1 MPDPKVKRYAVGVT
15 AFAFMITSV
24 VAAPAAATTL
34 VAAPATYY
42 VDSVNGKDTNQGNSE
57 TAAWRTLAKA
67 NAATLAPGSKL
78 LLRRG
83 STWAE
88 QLSIGEDG
96 TQAAPIVV
104 DAYGTGAKPVI
115 KGTDEVACVL
125 LTGDHLEVYN
135 LQVGVVG
142 TGRCEW
148 SGFSIEGDH
157 NFLNQNYITGASAGV
172 YIDEEADYTSVNS
185 NEFVDNNVMSVNTD
199 ASEMGEEY
207 ANDDSGAFALLV
219 HGDDS
224 EISWNDI
231 RGSIAPSYD
240 YVFDGAAVEIFK
252 GSRNW
257 VHHNVSVDNDTFTE
271 LGTLT
276 SANGES
282 QDPDGTA
289 DNVFEYN
296 AIYGERTRGGLVT
309 RGPYKEEAGS
319 PIEPN
324 GPVLRTVFRNNSVY
338 LTHED
343 AEGVVCD
350 ASCTNQHLTM
360 TQNAVYAKKKSV
372 YAPGVT
378 AAANSYNVLEGDQY
392 QGGDNGTGN
401 VFEDPR
407 FDPADPLRLL
417 AGSKAI
423 GLGKVKY
430 GQIDLNG
437 VAIGSD
443 GGIEAGAYEYTP

>member
-1 MPDPKVKRYAVGVT
+1 MA
-15 AFAFMITSV
+15 ASLIT
-24 VAAPAAATTL
+24 APAAA
-34 VAAPATYY
+34 AAPDDPATYY
-42 VDSVNGKDTNQGNSE
+42 VDDIGGNDANEGKSAAT
-57 TAAWRTLAKA
+57 AWRTLAKA
-67 NAATLAPGSKL
+67 GAATLAPGSRL

-83 STWAE
+83 GTWAE
-88 QLSIGEDG
+88 QLVIAESGEQDS
-96 TQAAPIVV
+96 PIVV
-104 DAYGTGAKPVI
+104 DAYGTGARPVI
-115 KGTDEVACVL
+115 KGTDAVSCVL
-125 LTGDHLEVYN
+125 LSGDHIEVYN
-135 LQVGVVG
+135 LQVGVEG
-142 TGRCEW
+142 AGRCEW

-157 NFLNQNYITGASAGV
+157 NFLNRNYITGASAGV
-172 YIDEEADYTSVNS
+172 FIDEEADYTSINN
-185 NEFVDNNVMSVNTD
+185 NEFVNNNVMSVNTD

-207 ANDDSGAFALLV
+207 ANDDSGAFAMLV

-231 RGSIAPSYD
+231 RGSIAPSFD

-257 VHHNVSVDNDTFTE
+257 VHHNISVDNDTFTE

-296 AIYGERTRGGLVT
+296 AVYGERTRGGMVT

-319 PIEPN
+319 PVEPN
-324 GPVLRTVFRNNSVY
+324 GPVLRTVFRNNSIY
-338 LTHED
+338 LPNED

-350 ASCTNQHLTM
+350 ASCTNEHLTM
-360 TQNAVYAKKKSV
+360 TQNAIYAKKKSV

-378 AAANSYNVLEGDQY
+378 AAANSYNVLDGDQY
-392 QGGDNGTGN
+392 QAGDDGTGN

-407 FDPADPLRLL
+407 FDLAGPLRLL

-430 GQIDLNG
+430 GQVDLNG
-437 VAIGSD
+437 VAIGAD
-443 GGIEAGAYEYTP
+443 GGIEAGAYEYVPVP

>member
-1 MPDPKVKRYAVGVT
+1 MAAGLMT
-15 AFAFMITSV
+15 
-24 VAAPAAATTL
+24 APAAA
-34 VAAPATYY
+34 AAEPPTYY
-42 VDSVNGKDTNQGNSE
+42 VDHISGNDANEGRSAA
-57 TAAWRTLAKA
+57 TAWRTLVRAG
-67 NAATLAPGSKL
+67 AATLTPGSEL

-83 STWAE
+83 GTWAE
-88 QLSIGEDG
+88 QLVIAEDG
-96 TQAAPIVV
+96 EQGAPIVV

-115 KGTDEVACVL
+115 KGTDAVSCVL
-125 LTGDHLEVYN
+125 LSGDHIEVYN
-135 LQVGVVG
+135 LQVGVEG
-142 TGRCEW
+142 AGRCEW

-172 YIDEEADYTSVNS
+172 FIDEDADYTSINN
-185 NEFVDNNVMSVNTD
+185 NEFVNNNVMSVNTD
-199 ASEMGEEY
+199 ASEMGEAY
-207 ANDDSGAFALLV
+207 ANDDSGAFAMLV

-231 RGSIAPSYD
+231 RGSIAPSFD

-257 VHHNVSVDNDTFTE
+257 VHHNISVDNDTFTE

-276 SANGES
+276 SADGES

-296 AIYGERTRGGLVT
+296 AVYGDRTRGGMVT
-309 RGPYKEEAGS
+309 RGPFKEEAGS
-319 PIEPN
+319 PVEPN
-324 GPVLRTVFRNNSVY
+324 GPVLRTVFRNNSIH
-338 LTHED
+338 LRNPD

-350 ASCTNQHLTM
+350 ASCTDEHLTM

-378 AAANSYNVLEGDQY
+378 AAANSYNVLDGDQY
-392 QGGDNGTGN
+392 QAGDDGTGN

-407 FDPADPLRLL
+407 FDPGNPLRLL

-437 VAIGSD
+437 VAIGAD
-443 GGIEAGAYEYTP
+443 GGIEAGAYEYASTP

>member
-1 MPDPKVKRYAVGVT
+1 MSDRKRLAVGVT
-15 AFAFMITSV
+15 ALALMTVSV
-24 VAAPAAATTL
+24 ISTPAAA
-34 VAAPATYY
+34 AAPVTYY
-42 VDSVNGKDTNQGNSE
+42 VDSVSGNDARQGTSE
-57 TAAWRTLAKA
+57 ATAWRTLSKA
-67 NAATLAPGSKL
+67 NAANLTAGSKL

-83 STWAE
+83 GTWAE
-88 QLSIGEDG
+88 QLLITESG

-104 DAYGTGAKPVI
+104 EAYGTGAKPVI

-125 LTGDHLEVYN
+125 LSGDHLEVYD
-135 LQVGVVG
+135 LQVGVEG
-142 TGRCEW
+142 AGRCEW

-157 NFLNQNYITGASAGV
+157 NFLNRNYITGASAGV
-172 YIDEEADYTSVNS
+172 FIDEDADYTSINN
-185 NEFVDNNVMSVNTD
+185 NEFVNNNVMSVNTD

-207 ANDDSGAFALLV
+207 SNDDSGAFAILV

-231 RGSIAPSYD
+231 RGSIAPSFD

-252 GSRNW
+252 GSRNR
-257 VHHNVSVDNDTFTE
+257 VHHNISVDNDTFTE

-276 SANGES
+276 SANGQT

-296 AIYGERTRGGLVT
+296 AIYGDRTRGGMVT

-324 GPVLRTVFRNNSVY
+324 GPVLRTVFRNNSIY

-350 ASCTNQHLTM
+350 ATCTNQHLTM
-360 TQNAVYAKKKSV
+360 TQNAIYAKKKSV

-378 AAANSYNVLEGDQY
+378 GAANSYNVLEGDQY
-392 QGGDNGTGN
+392 QAGDDGVGN
-401 VFEDPR
+401 FFEDPR
-407 FDPADPLRLL
+407 FDPANPLRPL

-423 GLGKVKY
+423 GLGRVAY
-430 GQIDLNG
+430 GQVDLNG
-437 VAIGSD
+437 VAVGSG
-443 GGIEAGAYEYTP
+443 GGIEAGAYEYVAAQR